1 MTSELTTGTIRSIP
15 VPSLQLPTRM
25 SKQAIICV
33 DDEQTVLQSL
43 KAELRDA
50 FGREYTIELAEGGAD
65 ALELFEELLED
76 GYGIPVV
83 ISDYIMPEMKGD
95 ELLKRIHELSPKTL
109 KILLT
114 GQADVEAVANAV
126 NYAKLYRYIAKP
138 WQAEDLNLTV
148 SEALH
153 SYWQERQLS
162 EKTLQLQKANQA
174 LEEAN
179 QQQARAIAQLQE
191 NEHRLQQF
199 LDGIPVGVMIFDVA
213 GMLSYLNAQARQL
226 LDRGFERNATIEQIP
241 EIYQLYRVGSSTPY
255 PAADLPCARA
265 LQGESVRADDLE
277 VRRSDKTIPLEVW
290 GTPIYD
296 ARGRISYAIAALADI
311 SERQDAEAERQQFI
325 ADLFEVNTDLQL
337 ALDKQVEIAEATARF
352 VPHQFLQLLDKESIV
367 DVTLGE
373 SVEQEMSIMFADIRS
388 FTTLS
393 ERMSLEDNF
402 QFINAYLS
410 HMEPA
415 IIENQGFID
424 KYIGDAIMALFHRS
438 ADDALRAGITM
449 LQRLVEFNVN
459 GKHDRRPAIAIGIGI
474 NTGRSMLGTVGGQ
487 SRMDS
492 TVISDAVNLAARLEG
507 LTKDYGVP
515 LLISQQTWLNL
526 HDPEQYAIRFIDK
539 VQVKGKSEVVS
550 VYEVFDADDETLKQG
565 KLATKPAFERA
576 WLHFQEGNYQKAAQ
590 LFEDCLAQN
599 PGDRVVRIYL
609 ERCRSGMSSGL

>member
-1 MTSELTTGTIRSIP
+1 
-15 VPSLQLPTRM
+15 M

-43 KAELRDA
+43 KAELREA

-65 ALELFEELLED
+65 ALDLFEELLEE
-76 GYGIPVV
+76 GYDVPVI

-95 ELLKRIHELSPKTL
+95 ELLKCVHEISPKTL

-148 SEALH
+148 SEALN

-162 EKTLQLQKANQA
+162 EKTLQLQEANQA

-179 QQQARAIAQLQE
+179 RQQANLIAQLQE

-199 LDGIPVGVMIFDVA
+199 LDGIPVGVMILDATGV
-213 GMLSYLNAQARQL
+213 LSYLNSQARQL
-226 LDRGFERNATIEQIP
+226 LGRGFELQATVERLP
-241 EIYQLYRVGSSTPY
+241 EIYQLYQVGGETLY
-255 PAADLPCARA
+255 PSEDLPCARA
-265 LQGESVRADDLE
+265 LRGESVRADNLE
-277 VRRSDKTIPLEVW
+277 VRRSDKMIPLEVW

-296 ARGRISYAIAALADI
+296 AGGRIIYAIAALADI
-311 SERQDAEAERQQFI
+311 SERQHAEAERQQFI

-337 ALDKQVEIAEATARF
+337 ALDLQVEIAEATARF
-352 VPHQFLQLLDKESIV
+352 VPHQFLQLLEKESIV
-367 DVTLGE
+367 EVTLGE
-373 SVEQEMSIMFADIRS
+373 SVEQEMSIMFSDIRS

-410 HMEPA
+410 YMEPA

-424 KYIGDAIMALFHRS
+424 KYIGDAIMALFNRS
-438 ADDALRAGITM
+438 ADDALRAGIAM
-449 LQRLVEFNVN
+449 LRRLKEFNARGRN
-459 GKHDRRPAIAIGIGI
+459 QQHPAIAIGIGI

-507 LTKDYGVP
+507 LTKDYSAP
-515 LLISQQTWLNL
+515 LLISQQTWLKL
-526 HDPEQYAIRFIDK
+526 EDPEQYAIRFLDK

-550 VYEVFDADDETLKQG
+550 VYEVFEADDEALKQG
-565 KLATKPAFERA
+565 KLATKPDFERA
-576 WLHFQEGNYQKAAQ
+576 WLLFQEGEVEKAAT
-590 LFEDCLAQN
+590 LFERCAVQN
-599 PGDRVVRIYL
+599 PRDRVVQIYL
-609 ERCRSGMSSGL
+609 ERCRQ

>member
-1 MTSELTTGTIRSIP
+1 MSLELTLGNFSSNLA
-15 VPSLQLPTRM
+15 PSLQLSTRM

-43 KAELRDA
+43 KAELREA
-50 FGREYTIELAEGGAD
+50 FGREYTIELAEGGVD
-65 ALELFEELLED
+65 ALDLFEELLEE
-76 GYGIPVV
+76 GYDVPVI

-95 ELLKRIHELSPKTL
+95 ELLKCIHELSPKTL

-162 EKTLQLQKANQA
+162 EKTLQLQQANQA

-179 QQQARAIAQLQE
+179 RQQASLIAQLQE
-191 NEHRLQQF
+191 NEHRLGQF
-199 LDGIPVGVMIFDVA
+199 LDGIPVGVMILDA
-213 GMLSYLNAQARQL
+213 MGTLSYLNSQAQQL
-226 LDRGFERNATIEQIP
+226 LGRGFESRATVEQLS
-241 EIYQLYRVGSSTPY
+241 EIYQLYQVGGAALY
-255 PAADLPCARA
+255 PPLDLPCARA
-265 LQGESVRADDLE
+265 LRGESVRADNLE
-277 VRRSDKTIPLEVW
+277 VRRSDKMIPLEVW

-296 ARGRISYAIAALADI
+296 AGGRIIYAIAALADI

-352 VPHQFLQLLDKESIV
+352 VPHQFLQLLGKESIV
-367 DVTLGE
+367 EVTLGE

-388 FTTLS
+388 FTTMS
-393 ERMSLEDNF
+393 ERMSLKDNF

-438 ADDALRAGITM
+438 ADDALRAGIMM
-449 LQRLVEFNVN
+449 LQRLKEFNLN
-459 GKHDRRPAIAIGIGI
+459 RQKERQPAIAIGIGI

-507 LTKDYGVP
+507 LTKDYRVP
-515 LLISQQTWLNL
+515 LLISQQTWLKL
-526 HDPEQYAIRFIDK
+526 DDPEQYAIRFIDK
-539 VQVKGKSEVVS
+539 VQVKGKLEVVS
-550 VYEVFDADDETLKQG
+550 VYEVFDADDEALKQG
-565 KLATKPAFERA
+565 KLATKPDFERA
-576 WLHFQEGNYQKAAQ
+576 WLLYQEGKVEGAKT
-590 LFEDCLAQN
+590 LFERCVAEN
-599 PGDRVVRIYL
+599 PRDRVVQIYL
-609 ERCRSGMSSGL
+609 QRCQQN